1 MSYNLSNDAEQPEP
15 AKLPAISAGNLR
27 RLRIWSLAIALLVAL
42 ILVLWWAKSAYT
54 DWLWFGQLGYQDVFL
69 KVLTYKVWP
78 FIVGTLVAAG
88 ALSVNLFLAYRFSF
102 GESILSQ
109 PEDVKR
115 LLWALVAGSACLT
128 VAIAAPILGG
138 AASESWETF
147 MVFFNRVSFGV
158 LDPQFSLD
166 ASFYIATLSLF
177 HFVQG
182 WFLGLAITAIVASLA
197 LYAAVYS
204 VRGLGFVLTPRM
216 LGHVAGMGAWL
227 MLIIAAG
234 HALQVYGL
242 VLSDNG
248 VVFGATYTDVHAR
261 VPALWLLTAI
271 SMLSAA
277 GFAVSRFYGG
287 LRLIVGSFSLWVI
300 AFILAGLV
308 YPALFQRFQVVPDQ
322 LTKELP
328 YIQRN
333 LDATRA
339 GFQLNDVQTVPYA
352 ASGKLD
358 AALVEE
364 NRATVDNIRLW
375 DVQPLR
381 DAYNQLQFI
390 ELYYRF
396 QNMDSDRYVID
407 GRLRQVLVAAR
418 ELDPE
423 NLPADAQNWV
433 NQTLQY
439 THGYGVAMS
448 PATEFTP
455 NEGRPGYFLQDI
467 PIEGKLAVSRPELYY
482 GESPV
487 KFVIVGHSL
496 TEVDPNPEFKNYD
509 GDGGVPLSS
518 RLRRFAYAWHMGDIN
533 VLLSDQITR
542 ESRIQYRRTIKE
554 RVKTIAPFLKLDADP
569 YPVVDDDGRMWWI
582 QDAYTTTRRY
592 PYSTPHD
599 PDLASLAGTAQ
610 ARAARRDGGYNY
622 IRNSVKVVVDAY
634 NGGVA
639 FYVIDSEDS
648 LLQIYRKAFP
658 SLFMDIKEMPPDLR
672 RHIRY
677 PIGMFSAQAQTY
689 LRYHVTDPQI
699 FFNQADQW
707 AVPLESRF
715 GKRGV
720 RVTPSYLVLKNP
732 GEDQEEFVLMLPFTP
747 AGDKK
752 NLVSWLVA
760 RNDSPNYG
768 QLLSFRVPSNPQVDG
783 PSQVEARIENDQE
796 ISQQFTL
803 WEGAGSQIIR
813 GQLLVIP
820 IAGRIIY
827 VESLYLQ
834 SEVLA
839 FPELK
844 KVILADGSDVVM
856 ANSVDE
862 GLAMLI
868 GGPDTASPTIGGG
881 SAGSPGASSG
891 VGDAGLELP
900 GFDEIEAAV
909 TGLGDAVQELEEALE
924 ILRESVGGRSP

>member
-1 MSYNLSNDAEQPEP
+1 MSYDLSNDAEQPAP
-15 AKLPAISAGNLR
+15 ANLPGISLENLR
-27 RLRIWSLAIALLVAL
+27 RLRMWSLAIALAVAL
-42 ILVLWWAKSAYT
+42 VLVLWWAKTAYT
-54 DWLWFGQLGYQDVFL
+54 DWLWFGQLDFRDVFL
-69 KVLTYKVWP
+69 KILVLKAGI
-78 FIVGTLVAAG
+78 FMIGTLVAA
-88 ALSVNLFLAYRFSF
+88 AVLSVNLYLAFRFSY
-102 GESILSQ
+102 GESIISQ

-115 LLWALVAGSACLT
+115 LLWAVVIGSAWLM
-128 VAIAAPILGG
+128 VAIAGPVLGG
-138 AASESWETF
+138 AASERWETF
-147 MVFFNRVSFGV
+147 MVFFNRVPFGV
-158 LDPQFSLD
+158 ADPQFSLD
-166 ASFYIATLSLF
+166 ASFYIAVLSLF

-182 WFLGLAITAIVASLA
+182 WFLGLAITAIVASSA
-197 LYAAVYS
+197 LYIAVYN
-204 VRGLGFVLTPRM
+204 VRGLGFVLAPRM
-216 LGHVAGMGAWL
+216 LGHVAGLGAWL

-234 HALQVYGL
+234 HALQVYEL

-248 VVFGATYTDVHAR
+248 VVFGATYTDVNAR
-261 VPALWLLTAI
+261 IPALWLLTAI
-271 SMLSAA
+271 ALLAMAA
-277 GFAVSRFYGG
+277 FMVSRFYGG
-287 LRLIVGSFSLWVI
+287 LRLMVGSFSLWII
-300 AFILAGLV
+300 AVILAGFA
-308 YPALFQRFQVVPDQ
+308 YPALFERFQVLPDQ
-322 LTKELP
+322 LTKERP

-339 GFQLNDVQTVPYA
+339 GFQLDGVQTVPYPA
-352 ASGKLD
+352 AGKLD
-358 AALVEE
+358 SALVEE

-375 DVQPLR
+375 DGQPLL

-396 QNMDSDRYVID
+396 RNMDSDRYVID
-407 GRLRQVLVAAR
+407 GRLRQVLVSAR

-423 NLPADAQNWV
+423 NLPVDARNWV

-455 NEGRPGYFLQDI
+455 DEGRPKYFLQDI

-487 KFVIVGHSL
+487 EYVIVGHSL
-496 TEVDPNPEFKNYD
+496 TEVDPDSEFKDYG

-518 RLRRFAYAWHMGDIN
+518 SFRRLAYAWQLGDIN
-533 VLLSDQITR
+533 ILLSDQITG
-542 ESRIQYRRTIKE
+542 ESRIQYRRQIRE
-554 RVKTIAPFLKLDADP
+554 RVRTIAPFLKLDADP
-569 YPVVDDDGRMWWI
+569 YPVVDQGGRLWWI
-582 QDAYTTTRRY
+582 QDAYTATRRY

-599 PDLASLAGTAQ
+599 QSLTEA
-610 ARAARRDGGYNY
+610 AARRRGGGFNY

-634 NGGVA
+634 NGDVA
-639 FYVIDSEDS
+639 FYAIEPEDP
-648 LLQIYRKAFP
+648 LLQIYQKAFP
-658 SLFMDIKEMPPDLR
+658 SMFTDFEEMPSDLR
-672 RHIRY
+672 GHIRY
-677 PIGMFSAQAQTY
+677 PIGMFSAQSQTY
-689 LRYHVTDPQI
+689 LRYHVTDPQV

-720 RVTPSYLVLKNP
+720 RVRPSYLVLKNP
-732 GEDQEEFVLMLPFTP
+732 GEDREEFVLMLPFTP

-760 RNDSPNYG
+760 RNDWPNYG

-803 WEGAGSQIIR
+803 WEGAGSQIVR

-827 VESLYLQ
+827 VEPLYLQ

-856 ANSVDE
+856 ADSVDE
-862 GLAMLI
+862 ALAMLI
-868 GGPDTASPTIGGG
+868 GEVLEPHSP
-881 SAGSPGASSG
+881 SASSG
-891 VGDAGLELP
+891 GTGRELRGL
-900 GFDEIEAAV
+900 DEIDAAV
-909 TGLGDAVQELEEALE
+909 TGLGEAIQELEKALE
-924 ILRESVGGRSP
+924 ILRESIGGRSP

>member
-1 MSYNLSNDAEQPEP
+1 MSYNLSNDAEQPPP
-15 AKLPAISAGNLR
+15 ANLPAISAGNLR
-27 RLRIWSLAIALLVAL
+27 RVRIWSLAIALAVAL
-42 ILVLWWAKSAYT
+42 VLVLWWAKTVYT
-54 DWLWFGQLGYQDVFL
+54 DWLWFGQLGFQDVFIKIVTL
-69 KVLTYKVWP
+69 KVWL

-88 ALSVNLFLAYRFSF
+88 ALSANLLLAYRFSR
-102 GESILSQ
+102 GESIISQ

-115 LLWALVAGSACLT
+115 LLWALVIGSACLT
-128 VAIAAPILGG
+128 VAIGGPVLGG
-138 AASESWETF
+138 AASERWQTI
-147 MVFFNRVSFGV
+147 MVFFNRVSFGAP
-158 LDPQFSLD
+158 DPQFSLD

-182 WFLGLAITAIVASLA
+182 WVLGLAITAIVASLA
-197 LYAAVYS
+197 LYVAVYS

-216 LGHVAGMGAWL
+216 MGHAAAMGAWL
-227 MLIIAAG
+227 MLIIAVG
-234 HALQVYGL
+234 HALQVYEL

-261 VPALWLLTAI
+261 IPALWLLTAI
-271 SMLSAA
+271 SLLAMA

-287 LRLIVGSFSLWVI
+287 LRLMAGSFSLWVI
-300 AFILAGLV
+300 ALILAGFV

-322 LTKELP
+322 FTKELP

-333 LDATRA
+333 LEATRA
-339 GFQLNDVQTVPYA
+339 GFQLNAVQTVAYPA
-352 ASGKLD
+352 AGKLD
-358 AALVEE
+358 FALVQE

-375 DVQPLR
+375 DLQPLR

-390 ELYYRF
+390 ELYYQF
-396 QNMDSDRYVID
+396 QNMDSDRYMID

-423 NLPADAQNWV
+423 NLPVDAQNWV

-455 NEGRPGYFLQDI
+455 DEGRPNYFLQDI

-487 KFVIVGHSL
+487 EFVIVGHSL
-496 TEVDPNPEFKNYD
+496 TEVDPAPEFENYD

-518 RLRRFAYAWHMGDIN
+518 SLRRFAYAWQLGDIN
-533 VLLSDQITR
+533 ILLSDQITR
-542 ESRIQYRRTIKE
+542 ESRLQYRRQIKE

-569 YPVVDDDGRMWWI
+569 YPVVDNAGRLWWI

-599 PDLASLAGTAQ
+599 PGLTGLPSSTQAG
-610 ARAARRDGGYNY
+610 ARRREGGFNY

-634 NGGVA
+634 NGTVG
-639 FYVIDSEDS
+639 FYVIDPEDP

-658 SLFMDIKEMPPDLR
+658 SLFMEFEEMPPDLR
-672 RHIRY
+672 NHIRY

-689 LRYHVTDPQI
+689 LRYHVTDPQV

-720 RVTPSYLVLKNP
+720 RVIPSYLVLKNP
-732 GEDQEEFVLMLPFTP
+732 GEDREEFILMLPFTP

-752 NLVSWLVA
+752 NLVGWLAA

-768 QLLSFRVPSNPQVDG
+768 QLLSFQVPSNPQVDG

-803 WEGAGSQIIR
+803 WEGSGSRIIR

-834 SEVLA
+834 SEFLA

-862 GLAMLI
+862 ALAMLI
-868 GGPDTASPTIGGG
+868 GGVPETASPMTDGISTG
-881 SAGSPGASSG
+881 SSG
-891 VGDAGLELP
+891 VGGAGLDLR
-900 GFDEIEAAV
+900 GLRGLDEIEAAV

>member
-15 AKLPAISAGNLR
+15 AKLPAISAENLR
-27 RLRIWSLAIALLVAL
+27 RLRLWSLAVALTVAL
-42 ILVLWWAKSAYT
+42 ILVLWWAKTVYT
-54 DWLWFGQLGYQDVFL
+54 DWLWFGQLGFQDVFVKILTL
-69 KVLTYKVWP
+69 KVWL
-78 FIVGTLVAAG
+78 FIAGAVVAAG
-88 ALSVNLFLAYRFSF
+88 ALSVNLFLAYRFSY
-102 GESILSQ
+102 GESVIAQ

-115 LLWALVAGSACLT
+115 LLWALVIGSACLT
-128 VAIAAPILGG
+128 VAIGG
-138 AASESWETF
+138 AVLGAEASERWQTL
-147 MVFFNRVSFGV
+147 MVFFNRVSFGAP
-158 LDPQFSLD
+158 DPQFSLD
-166 ASFYIATLSLF
+166 PSFYIATLSLF

-197 LYAAVYS
+197 LYVAVYS

-216 LGHVAGMGAWL
+216 LGHVAAMGVWL

-234 HALQVYGL
+234 HVIQVYGL

-261 VPALWLLTAI
+261 IPALWLLTAI
-271 SMLSAA
+271 SLLATA

-287 LRLIVGSFSLWVI
+287 LRLMAGSFSLWVI
-300 AFILAGLV
+300 ALILAGFV

-322 LTKELP
+322 FTKELP

-333 LDATRA
+333 LEATRA
-339 GFQLNDVQTVPYA
+339 AFQLNEVQIVPYA
-352 ASGKLD
+352 AAGKLD

-390 ELYYRF
+390 ELYYQF

-423 NLPADAQNWV
+423 HLPVEAQNWV
-433 NQTLQY
+433 NETLQY
-439 THGYGVAMS
+439 THGFGVAMS

-455 NEGRPGYFLQDI
+455 NEGRPNYFLQDI
-467 PIEGKLAVSRPELYY
+467 PIEGKLPVSRPQLYY

-487 KFVIVGHSL
+487 EFVIVGHTL
-496 TEVDPNPEFKNYD
+496 KEVDPDPAFQNYG

-518 RLRRFAYAWHMGDIN
+518 GFRRFAYAWQLGDIN
-533 VLLSDQITR
+533 ILLSDQINE
-542 ESRIQYRRTIKE
+542 ESRIQYRRQIRERIKT
-554 RVKTIAPFLKLDADP
+554 VAPFLKLDADP
-569 YPVVDDDGRMWWI
+569 YPVLDKTGRLWWI

-592 PYSTPHD
+592 PYSAPHD
-599 PDLASLAGTAQ
+599 PGLTGSPDSAQ
-610 ARAARRDGGYNY
+610 PRPRRRDGGFNY

-634 NGGVA
+634 NGTVD
-639 FYVIDSEDS
+639 FYVIDPEDP

-658 SLFMDIKEMPPDLR
+658 SLFMDFEEMAPDIR
-672 RHIRY
+672 DHIRY
-677 PIGMFSAQAQTY
+677 PVGMFSAQAQTY
-689 LRYHVTDPQI
+689 LRYHVTDPQV

-707 AVPLESRF
+707 AIPLESRF

-732 GEDQEEFVLMLPFTP
+732 GEDQEEFILMLPFTP

-768 QLLSFRVPSNPQVDG
+768 QLQSFRVPSNPQVDG

-868 GGPDTASPTIGGG
+868 EGVPGTASPIIAGG
-881 SAGSPGASSG
+881 STGSSG
-891 VGDAGLELP
+891 VGDAGLELR
-900 GFDEIEAAV
+900 GLDEVESAV
-909 TGLGDAVQELEEALE
+909 TGLGDAVKELEEALE